1 MAGERRYMNRINGWA
16 QIIAGATSNPDET
29 KHLEPGVIRLQELHT
44 RVSTLS
50 AQQAALTTTKQEST
64 KELRRLIRE
73 GDALA
78 DFLRTG
84 ARAHFGADSE
94 KMIQFGMQPFRGR
107 KLSPEAKARAEAR
120 AEARAAAKAK
130 AKAKKPKAAE
140 ASAPEAETSAADT
153 VE

>member
-16 QIIAGATSNPDET
+16 QIIAGATSLPDET
-29 KHLEPGVIRLQELHT
+29 KHLEPGVIRLRELHT

-50 AQQAALTTTKQEST
+50 VQQAALTTTKQET
-64 KELRRLIRE
+64 TQELQRLIRE

-107 KLSPEAKARAEAR
+107 KLSPEAKAKR
-120 AEARAAAKAK
+120 
-130 AKAKKPKAAE
+130 AKKSKAAE

>member
-16 QIIAGATSNPDET
+16 QIIAGATAIPDET
-29 KHLEPGVIRLQELHT
+29 KTLELGVIRLKELHT

-64 KELRRLIRE
+64 KELRRLLRE

-107 KLSPEAKARAEAR
+107 KLSPEAKAARAKAR
-120 AEARAAAKAK
+120 AEA
-130 AKAKKPKAAE
+130 KAKKKSKAAE